1 MSTNKDSLLAHNKI
15 ENGTA
20 HQVTQHIRF
29 GLTPL
34 SFGTLLP
41 SVATSYMLR
50 TFPEFF
56 KYALLIH
63 AIRPTN
69 QLAFLKKPRICTA
82 MEKSST
88 IFKYHGAN

>member
-50 TFPEFF
+50 TFSEFF
-56 KYALLIH
+56 KYAPLIPCNTTH
-63 AIRPTN
+63 QSVNISR
-69 QLAFLKKPRICTA
+69 KSRICTTT
-82 MEKSST
+82 EK
-88 IFKYHGAN
+88 IQHNF